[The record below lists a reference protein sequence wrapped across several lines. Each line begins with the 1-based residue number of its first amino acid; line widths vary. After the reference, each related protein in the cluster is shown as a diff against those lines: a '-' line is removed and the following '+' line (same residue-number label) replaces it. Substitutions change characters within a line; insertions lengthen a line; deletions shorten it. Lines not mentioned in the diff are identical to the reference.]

1 MKYTRKSIIER
12 YNAGEEMNIIA
23 FWGHTPNPKKMT
35 KACFSQW
42 FDCRFEVDGVLYHT
56 TEQYMMS
63 QKAVLMGDAI
73 TCEKIMA
80 SDNPRD
86 YKALGREVQHFD
98 AELWN
103 QSKYNA
109 VLKGNL
115 AKFSQ
120 NPELLAFLDSTGNS
134 ILVEGSPYD
143 DIWGVKL
150 AIDDQRIKNPNEWQ
164 GENLLGFALM
174 EARDILRE
182 TREKQHETEE

>member
-1 MKYTRKSIIER
+1 MKYTRESIIER

-23 FWGHTPNPKKMT
+23 FWGHTPNPKKTT

-63 QKAVLMGDAI
+63 QKAVLMGDAV

-103 QSKYNA
+103 DIYNDDSA
-109 VLKGNL
+109 ERDFNHHIYGSDASFYAIQQA
-115 AKFSQ
+115 AKNVKSAGVQ
-120 NPELLAFLDSTGNS
+120 K
-134 ILVEGSPYD
+134 
-143 DIWGVKL
+143 DIDLRQIRMEEIKMVN
-150 AIDDQRIKNPNEWQ
+150 DQINDQMVN
-164 GENLLGFALM
+164 
-174 EARDILRE
+174 D
-182 TREKQHETEE
+182 